1 MEEYALE
8 LKNVSWKYEEAPNIE
23 EYQLKNINL
32 KIKKGEYVG
41 IIGAN
46 NSGKSTLC
54 NLCNGLIPKSI
65 TGEFT
70 GTVLVEGKD
79 ISNMTVPQVSEWVGY
94 VLSDPEAQLSQ
105 ITVYDEL
112 TFGPSNMNIE
122 KKQILKKADEI
133 VKLLSLEELKDRN
146 PFSLSGGQMQR
157 VAIASVLTMEPKI
170 LVLDEPTSN
179 LDPIGTKEIFKTVA
193 SLNKELGMTVVMV
206 EHEMETMA
214 RYVDRFIVLDKGEVI
229 LDGTPEEVFKHRDV
243 FERIGIFIPNVTEIA
258 YLADTKYNCWHEDK
272 YPVSIRQMYEVI
284 DKNAKNMNKE
294 EGEE

>member
-8 LKNVSWKYEEAPNIE
+8 LQNVSWKYEEAPNAE

-65 TGEFT
+65 NGEFS

-79 ISNMTVPQVSEWVGY
+79 IANMTVPQVAEWVGY

-122 KKQILKKADEI
+122 KSQILKKADEI
-133 VKLLSLEELKDRN
+133 VELLSLQEFVDRN

-157 VAIASVLTMEPKI
+157 VAIASVLTMEPKV

-179 LDPIGTKEIFKTVA
+179 LDPIGTKEIFKTVDA
-193 SLNKELGMTVVMV
+193 LNKKLGRTVVMV
-206 EHEMETMA
+206 EHEIETMA
-214 RYVDRFIVLDKGEVI
+214 RYVDRFVVLDKGQII
-229 LDGTPEEVFKHRDV
+229 LEGTPKEVFRHRDV
-243 FERIGIFIPNVTEIA
+243 FEQIGIFIPNVTEIA
-258 YLADTKYNCWHEDK
+258 YLADTKYNCWHEDD
-272 YPVSIRQMYEVI
+272 YPVSIREMYGII
-284 DKNAKNMNKE
+284 DKKLEKE
-294 EGEE
+294 EEENA